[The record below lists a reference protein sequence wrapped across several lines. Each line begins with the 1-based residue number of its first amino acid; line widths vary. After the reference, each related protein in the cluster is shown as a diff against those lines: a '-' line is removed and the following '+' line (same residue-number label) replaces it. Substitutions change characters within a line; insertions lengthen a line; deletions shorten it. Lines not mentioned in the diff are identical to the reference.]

1 MKQTCL
7 TIGLILGLLI
17 AGGVW
22 WMFYQEKQTIRSL
35 ASDHSLLFGT
45 AIRYQPFSEDPDY
58 LNLITSEYN
67 AVTIENE
74 LKMEIM
80 MPEEGVYAFNQADEM
95 IRFATENELSIR
107 GHTLVW
113 ERVPW
118 WLENGEYSDA
128 EITSLLK
135 QYVQTTVER
144 YKGKLYAWDVV
155 NEAFDERGNLKDN
168 FWLRHIGPDYIEL
181 AFQWAREADP
191 DVLLFYNDYENDV
204 WSPKTEATLTY
215 LTSLR
220 ESGVPIDGIGLQMH
234 LDLAN
239 DFDPEQLQ
247 NVMNVMGEAGFLV
260 HITELDIKLQHS
272 GEDVETKRQ
281 KQADRF
287 ADIMGVCLTNDA
299 CTTYTVWGAADPYSW
314 INFTDEAS
322 ADLAYPLLFDH
333 ELKQKPAYTAI
344 IERMKLEN

>member
-1 MKQTCL
+1 MKQKRLIICVVL
-7 TIGLILGLLI
+7 GLIV
-17 AGGVW
+17 AVGVW
-22 WMFYQEKQTIRSL
+22 WMIHQEKETIRSL
-35 ASDHSLLFGT
+35 AEDDSLLFGT

-58 LNLITSEYN
+58 LHLIKNEYN

-74 LKMEIM
+74 LKMELM
-80 MPEEGVYAFNQADEM
+80 MPEEGVYDFEQADEM
-95 IRFATENELSIR
+95 IHFAEENQMSVR

-118 WLENGEYSDA
+118 WLEHGNYTDA

-155 NEAFDERGNLKDN
+155 NEAFESDGSLKDN
-168 FWLRHIGPDYIEL
+168 FWLRHIGSDYIAL

-220 ESGVPIDGIGLQMH
+220 DDGVPIDGIGLQMH

-239 DFDPEQLQ
+239 DFEPDQLQ
-247 NVMNVMGEAGFLV
+247 DVMNVMGQAGFLV

-272 GEDVETKRQ
+272 GEDLETKRQ
-281 KQADRF
+281 KQAERY
-287 ADIMGVCLTNDA
+287 ADIMNVCQANHA
-299 CTTYTVWGAADPYSW
+299 CDSYTVWGAADPYSW
-314 INFTDEAS
+314 ISSTDEAS

-333 ELKQKPAYTAI
+333 ELKRKPAYEAI
-344 IERMKLEN
+344 KKVMKSEK

>member
-1 MKQTCL
+1 MKQNRL
-7 TIGLILGLLI
+7 LISVILGLLV

-22 WMFYQEKQTIRSL
+22 WMIQQENETIRSL
-35 ASDHSLLFGT
+35 AEDHSLLFGT
-45 AIRYQPFSEDPDY
+45 AIRYQPFSEDPEY
-58 LNLITSEYN
+58 LSLIKNEYN
-67 AVTIENE
+67 DVTIENE

-80 MPEEGVYAFNQADEM
+80 MPEEGVYDFKQADEM
-95 IRFATENELSIR
+95 IQFATENELSIR

-118 WLENGEYSDA
+118 WLENGDYSNE

-155 NEAFDERGNLKDN
+155 NEAFDADGNLKDN
-168 FWLRHIGPDYIEL
+168 FWLRHIGPDYIAL
-181 AFQWAREADP
+181 AFKWAREADP

-204 WSPKTEATLTY
+204 WSPKTDATLTH

-220 ESGVPIDGIGLQMH
+220 ERGVPIDGIGLQMH

-239 DFDPEQLQ
+239 DFDPEELQ
-247 NVMNVMGEAGFLV
+247 DVMNMIGQAGFLV

-281 KQADRF
+281 KQADRY
-287 ADIMGVCLTNDA
+287 ADIMGVCLENVK
-299 CTTYTVWGAADPYSW
+299 CNTYTIWGAADPYSW
-314 INFTDEAS
+314 IRFTDEAS
-322 ADLAYPLLFDH
+322 ADQADPLLFDH
-333 ELKQKPAYTAI
+333 ELKRKPAYQSI
-344 IERMKLEN
+344 KEVMK